1 MPTTANK
8 PKDSS
13 EQADKTLLGLTRKQR
28 FRVYRWSAV
37 IAVVAAMVWTFL
49 YLQPHRW
56 YTYTDVV
63 SFEQVS
69 RDVEVGYV
77 LWEPALLLDEQLQGD
92 QPVIDP
98 TVSSDGARMVYAASG
113 KDDTMDLF
121 LRRWDGQAW
130 SEPRPMR
137 ALSSKFQ
144 ETAPCLSGNGQFLF
158 FASDRPGGRGG
169 MDIWVARWDGVEY
182 AWPLPLT
189 SRVNTPFDEIDPG
202 TSPDHST
209 LYFASNRP
217 LQRIEGDGTQLSE
230 DEIEALKTDH
240 DLYAAELAA

>member
-13 EQADKTLLGLTRKQR
+13 EHADKTLLGLTRKQR

-121 LRRWDGQAW
+121 LRRWDGPA
-130 SEPRPMR
+130 
-137 ALSSKFQ
+137 SSRRLRHVSV
-144 ETAPCLSGNGQFLF
+144 ETASSSSLRVIVPGDEAAWISG
-158 FASDRPGGRGG
+158 SRGG
-169 MDIWVARWDGVEY
+169 TA
-182 AWPLPLT
+182 
-189 SRVNTPFDEIDPG
+189 SNTPG
-202 TSPDHST
+202 
-209 LYFASNRP
+209 RC
-217 LQRIEGDGTQLSE
+217 R
-230 DEIEALKTDH
+230 
-240 DLYAAELAA
+240 